1 MAIHPHTT
9 AILASALCS
18 ADAAQELVAA
28 IDAGGGGAVSSV
40 AGRTGDVVLAYADI
54 SGLGTAAQH
63 AAGDFQAAGSYQP
76 LDAELTAL
84 AGLTSAANKGIQWTG
99 SGTAGTYDLTAFAKT
114 FLDDADATT
123 VRTTLGLD
131 TMATQSGTFSGTTS
145 GTNTGDQ
152 TIILTGDVTGSG
164 TGSFAATIAA
174 PVSIR
179 AYRPSNVQTGTTYT
193 FALTDNGKLV
203 TGANG
208 GGITWTVPKNAT
220 IAFPVDAEI
229 DLAQL
234 GDGQITLQP
243 EDGTVTINSYQG
255 KLALVGKFAG
265 ATLKQTAANVW
276 LLVGA
281 LA

>member
-40 AGRTGDVVLAYADI
+40 AGRTGDVTLTHSDI
-54 SGLGTAAQH
+54 SGLGT
-63 AAGDFQAAGSYQP
+63 
-76 LDAELTAL
+76 L
-84 AGLTSAANKGIQWTG
+84 
-99 SGTAGTYDLTAFAKT
+99 
-114 FLDDADATT
+114 
-123 VRTTLGLD
+123 
-131 TMATQSGTFSGTTS
+131 ATQSGTFSGTSS

-152 TIILTGDVTGSG
+152 TVG
-164 TGSFAATIAA
+164 TIATQNSNNVTITGGTINGTTVGA
-174 PVSIR
+174 TTPAAIR
-179 AYRPSNVQTGTTYT
+179 GYRPSNVQTGTTYT
-193 FALTDNGKLV
+193 FALTDDGKLV